1 MKWSVDDNLLVKVD
15 QQRRTRGGKTSVFAP
30 LVFLARDLLMCLC
43 QREQEQTRKEIHN
56 VHDNGNETHEG
67 NGDGGEGTEGGDQQH
82 RPEGSGCVGVQGR
95 AERVISDLR

>member
-43 QREQEQTRKEIHN
+43 QREQGQIRKEIQN
-56 VHDNGNETHEG
+56 VYDKGNEAHE
-67 NGDGGEGTEGGDQQH
+67 
-82 RPEGSGCVGVQGR
+82 
-95 AERVISDLR
+95 